1 MIKHKF
7 DSETLSEITEIFN
20 QDTARLET
28 EEGVSNHKKFAL
40 IELTD
45 AAHYPRVLFHNIDP
59 VEKQE
64 CCELLEK
71 ILFGETYAELEENSI
86 RTSKAELTDFD
97 TANAKNNH
105 TTDYDHIEYRK
116 EA

>member
-59 VEKQE
+59 AEQQE
-64 CCELLEK
+64 VCEVLEK
-71 ILFGETYAELEENSI
+71 MLFGETYAELEENSI
-86 RTSKAELTDFD
+86 RTTKAELTNFD
-97 TANAKNNH
+97 TTNAKCDHKSN
-105 TTDYDHIEYRK
+105 YDHIEYRK
-116 EA
+116 NA